1 MEATREELLRKKLLQ
16 KYIEE
21 KKWGHVRYA
30 LKIMMMCQTSQR
42 NAEECGGP
50 GEGGGS
56 GDDPTSKPL
65 TKIQLGSDEEIS
77 ALKGIANNVLSSN

>member
-1 MEATREELLRKKLLQ
+1 METTRKQLLQ

-30 LKIMMMCQTSQR
+30 LIIMMNEPSQR
-42 NAEECGGP
+42 NA

-56 GDDPTSKPL
+56 VYDRTSDPL
-65 TKIQLGSDEEIS
+65 TDFSLGSDEEIS
-77 ALKGIANNVLSSN
+77 ALKGIANNVLSLN